1 MSHPIQNTDAYILM
15 SFRDALEEWAG
26 KPITHD
32 IVLEMAPV
40 VAEYTT
46 KLLNV
51 GHELSM
57 AKELLRE
64 VFTEARKAIDN
75 PAQQS

>member
-1 MSHPIQNTDAYILM
+1 MTLDL
-15 SFRDALEEWAG
+15 
-26 KPITHD
+26 
-32 IVLEMAPV
+32 VVEMAPV

-64 VFTEARKAIDN
+64 AFTEARKAINN

>member
-26 KPITHD
+26 KRMTLD
-32 IVLEMAPV
+32 LVVEMAPV

-51 GHELSM
+51 GHEPSM

-64 VFTEARKAIDN
+64 AFTEARKAINN

>member
-26 KPITHD
+26 KPITRD

-51 GHELSM
+51 GHEPSM

-64 VFTEARKAIDN
+64 VFIEARKAIDN